1 MVPLAS
7 LHANCIERLIKHR
20 RRGHVVRNI
29 RGKISR
35 ASTVSTVSRASMVSR
50 ASTVSRVSTVAA
62 DAMAAT
68 PSKARMVKRMAEV
81 GKLV

>member
-35 ASTVSTVSRASMVSR
+35 ASTVSRASVVSR